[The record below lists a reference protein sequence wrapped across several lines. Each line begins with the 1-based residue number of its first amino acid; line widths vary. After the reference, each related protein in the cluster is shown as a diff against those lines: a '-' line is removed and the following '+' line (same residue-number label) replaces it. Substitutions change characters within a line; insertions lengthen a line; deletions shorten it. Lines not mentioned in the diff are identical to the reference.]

1 MIGCAVTAK
10 AVDAKMKKD
19 SSGPERR
26 ESEKYT
32 GSGYP
37 VFARPLSVTDDR
49 AMEG

>member
-26 ESEKYT
+26 EAEKYT
-32 GSGYP
+32 GSGHP
-37 VFARPLSVTDDR
+37 VFARQLPVTDYR
-49 AMEG
+49 AREG